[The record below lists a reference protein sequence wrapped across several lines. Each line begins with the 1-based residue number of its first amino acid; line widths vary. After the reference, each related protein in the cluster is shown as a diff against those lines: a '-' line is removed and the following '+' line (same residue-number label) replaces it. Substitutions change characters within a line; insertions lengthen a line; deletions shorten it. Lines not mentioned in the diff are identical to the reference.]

1 MNLLAVFG
9 AGLLA
14 GATTCAVTQ
23 GGLLVGLIAR
33 QKKAAVEA
41 GEVSAT
47 AHSTVS
53 DDLIPVGG
61 FLVGKA
67 ISLTLV
73 GLILGAIG
81 AFLTLD
87 PKIAGFA
94 QVAAG
99 VLMVV
104 FALGTLGVPGFRS
117 IVFAPPASWTNLVR
131 KSTKS
136 KSAFAPFLLGLAIVL
151 VPCGVT
157 ISMMLLAAAS
167 GSAVKGA
174 TIMLVFVLGTA
185 PMFAIFGFVTQRY
198 VSPKNKIMSGAL
210 GVVVIA
216 IGMVTI
222 NAGLVVLDA
231 PFTAQKVIAAATGSG
246 PSVTPGTPSGD
257 VVGGKQVVYIE
268 AKSDGYSPANVSAK
282 AGYPTTLVFTTKGV
296 TTCILATVIPSLDKS
311 FMLPPTGEKRVNVG
325 VLKEGTIPYSCSMGM
340 YLGSISVT
348 K

>member
-47 AHSTVS
+47 THSTMS

-61 FLVGKA
+61 FLAGKA
-67 ISLTLV
+67 ISLTLA

-81 AFLTLD
+81 AFLTID

-94 QVAAG
+94 QIAAG

-117 IVFAPPASWTNLVR
+117 IVFAPPASWTDLVR

-136 KSAFAPFLLGLAIVL
+136 KSAFARR
-151 VPCGVT
+151 T
-157 ISMMLLAAAS
+157 R
-167 GSAVKGA
+167 
-174 TIMLVFVLGTA
+174 A
-185 PMFAIFGFVTQRY
+185 PG
-198 VSPKNKIMSGAL
+198 
-210 GVVVIA
+210 
-216 IGMVTI
+216 
-222 NAGLVVLDA
+222 
-231 PFTAQKVIAAATGSG
+231 
-246 PSVTPGTPSGD
+246 
-257 VVGGKQVVYIE
+257 
-268 AKSDGYSPANVSAK
+268 
-282 AGYPTTLVFTTKGV
+282 
-296 TTCILATVIPSLDKS
+296 
-311 FMLPPTGEKRVNVG
+311 
-325 VLKEGTIPYSCSMGM
+325 
-340 YLGSISVT
+340 
-348 K
+348 